1 MTPLGTLD
9 LRVGKR
15 EDNNTI
21 SQYVVNPVHLNS
33 DNSVLKVI
41 LQIIPY
47 QPCLHYPYNKVTR
60 CLCVC
65 TKGSR

>member
-33 DNSVLKVI
+33 DSSVLKVI
-41 LQIIPY
+41 LFCE
-47 QPCLHYPYNKVTR
+47 PCSLKSDREGN
-60 CLCVC
+60 L
-65 TKGSR
+65 

>member
-41 LQIIPY
+41 L
-47 QPCLHYPYNKVTR
+47 
-60 CLCVC
+60 
-65 TKGSR
+65 